1 MWILLL
7 LRLPVAITEWAVLY
21 NTRSYV
27 STAATVRGWP
37 RCAVSAENRGHAFY
51 PRIFIIL
58 PGPIYF
64 QASVQPF
71 MPDENNSF
79 SCFLPERWRS
89 SS

>member
-7 LRLPVAITEWAVLY
+7 LWLHVAIPEWAVLY
-21 NTRSYV
+21 NTWRYA
-27 STAATVRGWP
+27 STAAIVQVGA
-37 RCAVSAENRGHAFY
+37 RCAASAANRGRAFY
-51 PRIFIIL
+51 PRISIIL

-71 MPDENNSF
+71 MQDENNSF